1 MSSPTPLRRELL
13 VSLGILFGGVT
24 LLLGIAISLVLP
36 FLRSTGEATAFILII
51 VAVDLVI
58 VLTFGGWALKKN
70 LLEPVDELV
79 RGVKQI
85 ADGDYRHRLELPGGL
100 ELRSITESV
109 NAMADRLIAG
119 QEVLAENVRSLDETN
134 VKLIE
139 ARNEVIQA
147 ARLAS
152 VGTLAAGIAHEVGNP
167 LTAIIGYADVALR
180 RAEAGQEDPELL
192 ESIRS
197 EAQRIDGI
205 VRGLLDFARPQADEI
220 APVRVDEVVQGVREL
235 LQNQGRLGQIEHSW
249 TLDDTCPPVLMAPRH
264 LEQVLVNLLLN
275 ASDAV
280 KDLDAPKIEV
290 ALWSEAGPAANPL
303 LRRGDDPPGVN
314 YLHRRRVACHIAIIM
329 DGNGRWARQ
338 RNQPRIVG
346 HRAGAKAVRDIV
358 VECHRLGVG
367 YLTLFSFS
375 MENWKRPADEVR
387 GLMGLYLQ
395 YLGKER
401 QELVENNIRFLQ
413 LGRREGLPESV
424 LREVD
429 QTIAVTS
436 QCTGLTLCLAL
447 NYGAR
452 TEITDAVQAIA
463 REVQAG
469 RLQIADID
477 EDTISHHL
485 YTAGLPDPD
494 LLIRTAG
501 ELRVSN
507 YLLWQISYCE
517 IQITDV
523 YWPDFRVQHLHDAI
537 RDYADRDRRFGGLGH
552 TSSPA

>member
-1 MSSPTPLRRELL
+1 MSAPTPLRRELL

-36 FLRSTGEATAFILII
+36 YFRSTAEATIFILII

-85 ADGDYRHRLELPGGL
+85 ADGDHRHRLEIPSGL

-134 VKLIE
+134 LALVE

-180 RAEAGQEDPELL
+180 RIEVDQGDPELL

-205 VRGLLDFARPQADEI
+205 VRGLLDFARPQPDDI
-220 APVRVDEVVQGVREL
+220 APVRVDEVVEGVREL
-235 LQNQGRLGQIEHSW
+235 LQNQGRLGQIEHTW
-249 TLDDTCPPVLMAPRH
+249 TLDGECPLVLVDPRH

-280 KDLDAPKIEV
+280 KDVAAPKIEV

-303 LRRGDDPPGVN
+303 RRRGDDPPGVN
-314 YLHRRRVACHIAIIM
+314 YMHRRRVARAFAMEALGTVDTAQKVVVIAVS
-329 DGNGRWARQ
+329 DNG
-338 RNQPRIVG
+338 PG
-346 HRAGAKAVRDIV
+346 
-358 VECHRLGVG
+358 LP
-367 YLTLFSFS
+367 S
-375 MENWKRPADEVR
+375 ADETHVFDPFFTTKEPGKGT
-387 GLMGLYLQ
+387 GLGLFISARLVTGMG
-395 YLGKER
+395 GR
-401 QELVENNIRFLQ
+401 IDVESTSDGGARFEIR
-413 LGRREGLPESV
+413 LPEA
-424 LREVD
+424 
-429 QTIAVTS
+429 IAVTS
-436 QCTGLTLCLAL
+436 TSEE
-447 NYGAR
+447 YGAVG
-452 TEITDAVQAIA
+452 AQY
-463 REVQAG
+463 
-469 RLQIADID
+469 
-477 EDTISHHL
+477 S
-485 YTAGLPDPD
+485 
-494 LLIRTAG
+494 
-501 ELRVSN
+501 
-507 YLLWQISYCE
+507 
-517 IQITDV
+517 
-523 YWPDFRVQHLHDAI
+523 DAI
-537 RDYADRDRRFGGLGH
+537 ERQEVE
-552 TSSPA
+552 